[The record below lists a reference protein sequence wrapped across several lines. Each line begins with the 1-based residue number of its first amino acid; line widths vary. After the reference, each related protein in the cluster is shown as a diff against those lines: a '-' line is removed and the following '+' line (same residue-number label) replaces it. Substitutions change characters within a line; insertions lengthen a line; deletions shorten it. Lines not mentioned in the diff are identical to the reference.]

1 MWWLAEGVTVDE
13 GKAEGH
19 RRRRFLTY
27 SAYLLIMA
35 RCREPNQTVL

>member
-1 MWWLAEGVTVDE
+1 MRESEEVQ
-13 GKAEGH
+13 KS

-27 SAYLLIMA
+27 SAYLLILA